1 MISFFEAFRD
11 ASIPAS
17 KAKDTNAE
25 QLTGL
30 LTLAFFL
37 HSYSEKMI
45 GNELDV
51 DALVWLA
58 INLLSVGLV
67 IYYLLSRIKSHH
79 VEQQITKFWRFSR
92 VLLVNY
98 VMAILVLCTG
108 REEGIYPWFNLA
120 QSYDVS
126 RPVVSVFCS
135 LLPTL
140 ILMYYSWHSVL
151 ERDDK
156 SKFWLSGAI
165 LLATTSFLMTVTY
178 SY

>member
-1 MISFFEAFRD
+1 MIGLFEAFRD
-11 ASIPAS
+11 ANIPVS

-37 HSYSEKMI
+37 HSYSQKMMA
-45 GNELDV
+45 NEV
-51 DALVWLA
+51 DINALAWLA
-58 INLLSVGLV
+58 INLLSVGLLV
-67 IYYLLSRIKSHH
+67 YYLLSRIQNHH
-79 VEQQITKFWRFSR
+79 IEQYITKFWRFSR

-108 REEGIYPWFNLA
+108 REKGVYPWFKLA
-120 QSYDVS
+120 QSYDIN

-135 LLPTL
+135 LVPTL
-140 ILMYYSWHSVL
+140 LLMYYSWHTVL
-151 ERDDK
+151 ERDEK
-156 SKFWLSGAI
+156 SKLWSSGFI
-165 LLATTSFLMTVTY
+165 LLAMTSFLMTVTY